1 MPLAAP
7 VLGSALLALVLGG
20 CVAVGAP
27 GAPNSPSASGVGPA
41 GRAGSS
47 ASGAGAVPTDPG
59 SATAGVPTDSGGG
72 AAGGA
77 GSPSP
82 GAGAGAGAGAGGA
95 GGIPGGS
102 GDGTVG
108 GGVPASGALA
118 AAWARLRPTL
128 AARQVGLAILPV
140 GAATGTEPVLLGEWR
155 TGAAWSTSKVALSV
169 AALAAATPAQLEARR
184 TLARAAITESD
195 NAAALAL
202 WAQLGG
208 GSPAAA
214 QVDAVLAAHGDPLT
228 RTQAQQV
235 RPPYTPFGQT
245 TWSLAAQTRFAAGL
259 VCDTGS
265 SAVTET
271 LALMGRISAGQR
283 WGFGR
288 LTEPVFKGG
297 WGPGPDGGYL
307 VRQFGV
313 VTIAGHRYA
322 VAVAALPRG
331 GGFEQG
337 IGVLDAVARWLPAQ
351 ALTPGP
357 GCPS

>member
-1 MPLAAP
+1 MSPPAPSRALPRPRLGMPLAAP
-7 VLGSALLALVLGG
+7 VLGSAVVALVLGG
-20 CVAVGAP
+20 CVAVGTP
-27 GAPNSPSASGVGPA
+27 GASNPP
-41 GRAGSS
+41 S
-47 ASGAGAVPTDPG
+47 ASGAGPAGGAGSGPGGAAVPTDPG
-59 SATAGVPTDSGGG
+59 SATAGVPTDPGSG
-72 AAGGA
+72 AA
-77 GSPSP
+77 
-82 GAGAGAGAGAGGA
+82 
-95 GGIPGGS
+95 GGS

-128 AARQVGLAILPV
+128 AARQVGVAILPV
-140 GAATGTEPVLLGEWR
+140 GAAAGTEPVLLGEWR

-169 AALAAATPAQLEARR
+169 AALAAATPAQLAARR
-184 TLARAAITESD
+184 TLARSAITESN

-208 GSPAAA
+208 GSSAAA

-265 SAVTET
+265 PAVTET
-271 LALMGRISAGQR
+271 LALMERISAGQR
-283 WGFGR
+283 WGLGR

-322 VAVAALPRG
+322 VAVATLPRG

-357 GCPS
+357 GCPA

>member
-1 MPLAAP
+1 MSPPAPSRALPRPRLGMPLAAP
-7 VLGSALLALVLGG
+7 VLGSAVVALVLGG
-20 CVAVGAP
+20 CVAVGTP
-27 GAPNSPSASGVGPA
+27 GASNPP
-41 GRAGSS
+41 S
-47 ASGAGAVPTDPG
+47 ASGAGPAGGAGSGPGGAAVPTDPG
-59 SATAGVPTDSGGG
+59 SG
-72 AAGGA
+72 AA
-77 GSPSP
+77 
-82 GAGAGAGAGAGGA
+82 
-95 GGIPGGS
+95 GGS

-128 AARQVGLAILPV
+128 AARQVGVAILPV
-140 GAATGTEPVLLGEWR
+140 GAAAGTEPVLLGEWR

-169 AALAAATPAQLEARR
+169 AALAAATPAQLAARR
-184 TLARAAITESD
+184 TLARSAITESN

-208 GSPAAA
+208 GSSAAA

-265 SAVTET
+265 PAVTET
-271 LALMGRISAGQR
+271 LALMERISAGQR
-283 WGFGR
+283 WGLGR

-322 VAVAALPRG
+322 VAVATLPRG

-357 GCPS
+357 GCPA

>member
-7 VLGSALLALVLGG
+7 MLGSAVVALVLAG
-20 CVAVGAP
+20 CVALGTP
-27 GAPNSPSASGVGPA
+27 GATNPPSANGA
-41 GRAGSS
+41 GTAGGAGAEASTDPSS
-47 ASGAGAVPTDPG
+47 ASGSTSG
-59 SATAGVPTDSGGG
+59 SAT
-72 AAGGA
+72 
-77 GSPSP
+77 GSTSESATSP
-82 GAGAGAGAGAGGA
+82 DAGAPQTPGGA

-128 AARQVGLAILPV
+128 AARQVGVAILPV
-140 GAATGTEPVLLGEWR
+140 GAVAGTEPVLLGEWR

-169 AALAAATPAQLEARR
+169 AALAAATPAQLAARR
-184 TLARAAITESD
+184 TLARSAITESN

-208 GSPAAA
+208 GSSAAA

-265 SAVTET
+265 PAVTET

-283 WGFGR
+283 WGLGR